1 MIRNR
6 TKNNIA
12 NENGQTVAEFALMLP
27 LLMIILLA
35 IIQFGI
41 LFKNYLDLTDAVR
54 AGSRRAVVMRI
65 DPGRVQK
72 TKDAVKRAAPDLG
85 LSDDDITVTAT
96 SPAWQAGEDVTVTAS
111 YPYTIDLLF
120 LPGVVFKSGRM
131 TSTVVE
137 RIE

>member
-1 MIRNR
+1 MNRTRTRNR
-6 TKNNIA
+6 IRD
-12 NENGQTVAEFALMLP
+12 EHGQTVAEFALVLP

-54 AGSRRAVVMRI
+54 AGSRRAAVMRI
-65 DPGRVQK
+65 DPDRVQK

-85 LSDDDITVTAT
+85 LSDSDIAVTAT

-111 YPYTIDLLF
+111 YPYTIDLL
-120 LPGVVFKSGRM
+120 GVVFKSGRM